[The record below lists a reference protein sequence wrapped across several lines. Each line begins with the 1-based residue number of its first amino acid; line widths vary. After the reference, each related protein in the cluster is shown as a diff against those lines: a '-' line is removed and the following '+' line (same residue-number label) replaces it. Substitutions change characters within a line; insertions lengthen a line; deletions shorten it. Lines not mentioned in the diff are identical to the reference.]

1 MEAVDYTAKFRRII
15 ELNELAEQEYIQR
28 LKISNPL
35 ITEDE
40 IRVEVRKWWLDK
52 PEYWPLEF
60 FRPASPERLQALRDG
75 KPWRP

>member
-1 MEAVDYTAKFRRII
+1 MEAADYTAKFTRII

-40 IRVEVRKWWLDK
+40 IKTEVRKWWLDK
-52 PEYWPLEF
+52 PEYRPEEF
-60 FRPASPERLQALRDG
+60 FRPASRERL
-75 KPWRP
+75 